1 MLYFHSIGRL
11 GRICQRG
18 RGGAV
23 FLRGEGA
30 PSPFHR
36 EWRACPT
43 AGGPFTNQPP
53 LCKRER
59 AGHLA
64 GGGALRSPSSPPL
77 PKGPICRAVAA
88 PLPPFPALRRK
99 ETQPAQQCRW
109 GSLLPPR
116 RKRKT
121 VHLPAGNDALP
132 FSCPL
137 FAPVQREK
145 GICPPVQGG
154 DAFSA
159 LSPPPAQGGED
170 GPIDNSGC
178 FYLLF
183 RPVWRRENAVSLRGQ
198 RFRSLCP
205 CRGNDFPLQRAQFPL
220 RPFLHTKK
228 RNHLPVNKRPP
239 LQPDFVPMWRNRRIF
254 SGAEGNPLPT
264 VPRIKR
270 GKQSASGQH
279 LPS

>member
-1 MLYFHSIGRL
+1 MAGYASAAGAGRL
-11 GRICQRG
+11 
-18 RGGAV
+18 
-23 FLRGEGA
+23 FLRGERA

-53 LCKRER
+53 CASGSGRTIWRVAALFAVPPRPPAKR
-59 AGHLA
+59 AHLS
-64 GGGALRSPSSPPL
+64 GGGSAVAPFPSPAQKGDAACPAMSMGPPL
-77 PKGPICRAVAA
+77 APCR
-88 PLPPFPALRRK
+88 
-99 ETQPAQQCRW
+99 T
-109 GSLLPPR
+109 
-116 RKRKT
+116 RKT
-121 VHLPAGNDALP
+121 VHLPAGSGALP
-132 FSCPL
+132 FSCSL

-239 LQPDFVPMWRNRRIF
+239 SQPDFVPMWRNRRIF

-264 VPRIKR
+264 DPRIKR

-279 LPS
+279 LPL